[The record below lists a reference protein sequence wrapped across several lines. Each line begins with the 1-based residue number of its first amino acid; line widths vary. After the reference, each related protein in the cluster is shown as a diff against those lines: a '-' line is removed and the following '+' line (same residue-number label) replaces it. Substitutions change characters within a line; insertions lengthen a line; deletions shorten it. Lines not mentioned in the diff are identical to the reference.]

1 MHQQAFVAKD
11 GLSYLISINDTGE
24 EILIFLGAE
33 QVGVI
38 DLKRSK
44 GLRGSEN
51 FLIRILD
58 LEKCKRKGLG
68 EASLRMHKEIFH
80 RPLTADGDIREGR
93 HSQESQLTRDG
104 IGFIGSMRKKGVI
117 ELIDFHDAFSEDE

>member
-1 MHQQAFVAKD
+1 MHQKEFVAKD
-11 GLSYLISINDTGE
+11 GQTYLITINETGE

-44 GLRGSEN
+44 GFRGSES
-51 FLIRILD
+51 FLISILD

-68 EASLRMHKEIFH
+68 EASLLFHKETFH

-93 HSQESQLTRDG
+93 HSQGSQLTRDG